1 MLFRPGPAWR
11 IEAPLDK
18 LPTTLEHASHLQQ
31 LYREQKVCMGGS
43 CEDKSDLLSVVVLQ
57 AESQTEAFRYRQD
70 HPFVAQGGVEIEIH
84 PWQVV
89 FEPRSAER

>member
-1 MLFRPGPAWR
+1 M
-11 IEAPLDK
+11 DK
-18 LPTTLEHASHLQQ
+18 LPTTLEQASHLQQ
-31 LYREQKVCMGGS
+31 VYREQKVCMGGS

-70 HPFVAQGGVEIEIH
+70 HPFVAQGVVEIEIH